1 MKNFILDLPAV
12 EAIPYDGSEEVEQQ
26 IRNLIE
32 DEILIMRDIEGN
44 KCIILQLP
52 NNIEYGISKLNLGDY
67 LFRNPLSKNLTIM
80 SKESFEHIAVEV

>member
-1 MKNFILDLPAV
+1 MKSYILDLPAV
-12 EAIPYDGSEEVEQQ
+12 EAIQYDGSEEVEQQ

>member
-1 MKNFILDLPAV
+1 MKSYILDLPAV
-12 EAIPYDGSEEVEQQ
+12 EAIQYDGSEEAEQQ
-26 IRNLIE
+26 IRNVIE
-32 DEILIMRDIEGN
+32 DEILIIRDIEGN